1 MCRLIR
7 NFVVARGSFQILRGH
22 AQMITLKDD
31 NSVFHSAF
39 KIYRSLTIHK
49 DVCHKFSHMEGILR
63 NGEA

>member
-1 MCRLIR
+1 
-7 NFVVARGSFQILRGH
+7 
-22 AQMITLKDD
+22 MITLKDD